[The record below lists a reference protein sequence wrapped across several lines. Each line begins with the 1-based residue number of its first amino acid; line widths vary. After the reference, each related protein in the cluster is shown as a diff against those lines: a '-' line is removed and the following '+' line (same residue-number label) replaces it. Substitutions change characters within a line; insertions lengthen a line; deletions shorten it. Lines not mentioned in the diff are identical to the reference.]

1 MGRYSTQQNVN
12 TKMLWRKVGSKLIL
26 NTPKIN
32 DKNQKIDL
40 EILFGLTQ
48 HSTKQYPQIL
58 QIYFFDWSID
68 IFQSLIDTIKVLTDT
83 QWRLVT
89 DVCKICPK
97 YTKGIIV
104 TLHPHRVNNWH
115 YVTAEKK
122 ENVPWTV
129 NAKLW
134 TQFMTVVSLHQ
145 SHKKSTLGWQKENGS
160 KVIRTLKSH
169 SITNDIHM
177 RQHFQVMCGIWR
189 KL

>member
-40 EILFGLTQ
+40 EILFGLTH